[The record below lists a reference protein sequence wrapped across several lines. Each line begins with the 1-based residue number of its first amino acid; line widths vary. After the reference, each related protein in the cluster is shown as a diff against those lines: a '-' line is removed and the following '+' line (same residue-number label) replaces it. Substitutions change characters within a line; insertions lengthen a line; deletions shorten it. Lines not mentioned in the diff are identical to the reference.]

1 MRGITAV
8 ACVALAL
15 GWAASAQAQVVVP
28 YQVFSP
34 VVETVTPVPVWQPGV
49 VEQTFV
55 QPTVVQSP
63 VVVPTTTFF
72 APQPTVTFLPPQ
84 PVTVMSPAP
93 TMVFRPAPVVV
104 SPAPVF
110 VGRPVV
116 VRPRVFVPG
125 QPVRNVLRA
134 AW

>member
-1 MRGITAV
+1 MRGLAAV

-15 GWAASAQAQVVVP
+15 GWATSAQAQVF
-28 YQVFSP
+28 YQTFSP

-49 VEQTFV
+49 VQPTFV

-63 VVVPTTTFF
+63 VIVPQTTFF
-72 APQPTVTFLPPQ
+72 APQ
-84 PVTVMSPAP
+84 P

-104 SPAPVF
+104 APAPVY

-116 VRPRVFVPG
+116 VRPRVWVPG

>member
-1 MRGITAV
+1 MRGLTAA

-15 GWAASAQAQVVVP
+15 GWATSAQAQVF
-28 YQVFSP
+28 YQTFSP

-49 VEQTFV
+49 V

-63 VVVPTTTFF
+63 VIVPQTTFFAPQPTTTFF
-72 APQPTVTFLPPQ
+72 APQPTV
-84 PVTVMSPAP
+84 VY
-93 TMVFRPAPVVV
+93 RPAPVVV
-104 SPAPVF
+104 APAPVY

-116 VRPRVFVPG
+116 VRPRVWVPG